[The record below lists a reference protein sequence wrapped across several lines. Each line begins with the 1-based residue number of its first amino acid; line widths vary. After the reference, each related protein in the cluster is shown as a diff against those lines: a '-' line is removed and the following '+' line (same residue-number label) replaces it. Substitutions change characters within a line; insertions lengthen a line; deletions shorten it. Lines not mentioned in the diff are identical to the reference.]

1 MLLVQF
7 RVRVTDVERLRQAFA
22 AHRERFEADGAR
34 NQSLYAV
41 DVGGGVSEVSMFAE
55 WESHDAMHA
64 SSERRGPAFQ
74 ADAGTE
80 GLEWETRLWERIA

>member
-7 RVRVTDVERLRQAFA
+7 RVRVTDTERLRGAFET
-22 AHRERFEADGAR
+22 HRALFEADGAR
-34 NQSLYAV
+34 NQSLYSV
-41 DVGGGVSEVSMFAE
+41 DLGAGMFEVSMFAE
-55 WESHDAMHA
+55 WESHDAMHR

-80 GLEWETRLWERIA
+80 GLDWETRLWQRLA

>member
-7 RVRVTDVERLRQAFA
+7 RVQVGDVERLRQAFI

-41 DVGGGVSEVSMFAE
+41 ETAPGAFEVSMFAE
-55 WESHDAMHA
+55 WASHDAMHE

-80 GLEWETRLWERIA
+80 GLEWETRLWERLA